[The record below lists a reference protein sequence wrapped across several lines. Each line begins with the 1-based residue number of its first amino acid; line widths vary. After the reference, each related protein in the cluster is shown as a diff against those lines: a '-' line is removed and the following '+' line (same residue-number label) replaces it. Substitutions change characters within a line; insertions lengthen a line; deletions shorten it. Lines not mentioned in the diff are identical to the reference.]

1 MINVEYINKKI
12 AVLYL
17 NRPEKLNAMN
27 FEFWEN
33 LPVEIDN
40 LENDPKLKTVIIAG
54 KGKAF
59 TAGLDIMGF
68 MKRIQDETV
77 EMKGV
82 EKREYLYQL
91 ILNMQSG
98 FNKIANSKKVYIAS
112 VHGYCIGGGLDMISA
127 CDIRLASED
136 ALFSLRET
144 KVGIVDDLGSLNR
157 LPNIIGEGETRLLA
171 FTGKDIDAKEAL
183 RIGLVNIIFKDGD
196 ELFEESIKL
205 AKEIS
210 RNKKDVLEG
219 VKDVL
224 NYNLNHSAEDGLNYV
239 ALRNSSFLEI

>member
-1 MINVEYINKKI
+1 MIKIEYVNKKI
-12 AVLYL
+12 AILYL
-17 NRPEKLNAMN
+17 DRAEKLNAMN
-27 FEFWEN
+27 FEFWEE
-33 LPVEIDN
+33 LPIKIAE
-40 LENDPKLKTVIIAG
+40 LENNEKLKTVIIMG
-54 KGKAF
+54 EGKAF

-68 MKRIQDETV
+68 MKTIQEKT
-77 EMKGV
+77 ESMKGV
-82 EKREYLYQL
+82 TKREYLYKL
-91 ILNMQSG
+91 ILNMQKG
-98 FNKIANSKKVYIAS
+98 FNMIANGKNVYIAA

-127 CDIRLASED
+127 CDIRIASKD
-136 ALFSLRET
+136 AIFSLRET

-171 FTGKDIDAKEAL
+171 FTGKDIDAEEAL
-183 RIGLVNIIFKDGD
+183 RIKLINLIFENKE
-196 ELFEESIKL
+196 ELTKEAIKL

-224 NYNLNHSAEDGLNYV
+224 NYNLTHSAEDGLNYV

>member
-1 MINVEYINKKI
+1 MIKIEYINKKI
-12 AVLYL
+12 AILFL
-17 NRPEKLNAMN
+17 DRPEKLNAMN
-27 FEFWEN
+27 FKFWEE
-33 LPVEIDN
+33 LPIKVNE
-40 LENDPKLKTVIIAG
+40 LENDTDLKTVIIMG
-54 KGKAF
+54 KGKSF

-68 MKRIQDETV
+68 MKTV
-77 EMKGV
+77 QEKTSSMKGV
-82 EKREYLYQL
+82 EKRDFLYHL
-91 ILNMQSG
+91 ILNMQKG
-98 FNKIANSKKVYIAS
+98 FNMIANGKKVYIAA

-127 CDIRLASED
+127 CDIRIASQD
-136 ALFSLRET
+136 AVFSLRET

-171 FTGKDIDAKEAL
+171 FTGKDINTDEAL
-183 RIGLVNIIFKDGD
+183 RIKLINLSFENKE
-196 ELFEESIKL
+196 ELKLGAIKL

-224 NYNLNHSAEDGLNYV
+224 NYNLLHSAEDGLNYV